1 MMTNTLGFNGQK
13 GLNNQQVRQY
23 NCRIIME
30 LLYKNKGMTK
40 SQLAQATQLSI
51 PAITKIIDALIDQ
64 GRVENTVSPEV
75 SKGNFKGLYNVSRH
89 RPDTICLNVSPTRIQ
104 AVMVDNQINP
114 CSVFINQAI
123 APATPEALIDDIVN
137 VIVACRQIN
146 RTTPYRL
153 SIAVHGQV
161 DTHVGSSM
169 RMPQAPW
176 TQSIELKYI
185 LEQRL
190 RVDVLV
196 DNDCVMM
203 ALAEKWLGGHS
214 RQDFCVLN
222 IDYGIGSSFLIN
234 NNIYRGKMFGSGQIG
249 HTKVANNGIICG
261 CGREGCLETEASSK
275 ALCDRYS
282 QQSALHS
289 QSKAG
294 HKSEIT
300 HYLQTL
306 EAMIEEQALTFD
318 DFVLRYQQNDPIAL
332 DVAQRAAIVLGQALY
347 NFLITLNINK
357 IILYGNTCALGQP
370 WLNTI
375 TDQTLTN
382 PFEDKSARRQ
392 DQTLVSFGQLSQIE
406 RVMGMSYL
414 WVEQELDSLFHA

>member
-289 QSKAG
+289 QSKAD

-306 EAMIEEQALTFD
+306 EAMIEEQALAFD